1 MLWVF
6 FLIILG
12 LTLLFLRSSQSWVY
26 YEVDTEAEQE
36 GAAR

>member
-12 LTLLFLRSSQSWVY
+12 LTLVLLRSSRSWVY
-26 YEVDTEAEQE
+26 YEVDTEAERE
-36 GAAR
+36 GATR